1 MIYLLGQAASSP
13 PPTKPVAT
21 ALLVMPTAAQFG
33 AFFFTLGLCVGI
45 SVVIYLGLFYVLRP
59 LVRKWEND
67 TLLLILGVSQTPL
80 TIIFILL
87 SFKIALFNLSNS
99 GEIITWV
106 WIQKG
111 ITAFLIG
118 SLTYWVTQLFTEAA
132 VTYLKAYARQTEAVW
147 DDVLIPLLQN
157 FIPVITYII
166 GISLFFTTLGVDLSG
181 IGLALGSITVVLG
194 LAVKDIL
201 SNFFSGLV
209 LLVDTPFKFGDVIAT
224 SDGSLAIIKQIGIR
238 VTKLYLIEAHCEV
251 YVPNATLGNQSI
263 TNLSRP
269 TTHYAYTIPV
279 SVRIDADAMMA
290 TNILREIVAG
300 HPDTL
305 ANFDDKLKSLDSFY
319 GLKEAT
325 EDQLSKK
332 DAGRKRILIEKEIN
346 LQLKKIRLIFEKLI
360 EEIKFLEKGGLDA
373 QELRSLQK
381 TYIELLNL
389 VGMVV
394 LTERKGK
401 RQRSWLEEE
410 QESTNKENLIGLVR
424 FWYETWLKDPD
435 LVIEDQ
441 GILPDEWE
449 QKIELLKI
457 KLNKLFQTISNP
469 GVDETRLDDYAI
481 KLLDWLDSNF
491 KESSTAWKEPQI
503 QITDIQG
510 SSMQFSVRFYIDNI
524 QLEHWRRGERVK
536 NEVRREMIRRLRL
549 AHIYTG

>member
-1 MIYLLGQAASSP
+1 MIYILAQAESP
-13 PPTKPVAT
+13 PPTTNPIAT
-21 ALLVMPTAAQFG
+21 SLIVMPTAAQFS
-33 AFFFTLGLCVGI
+33 AFLLTLGLCVGI
-45 SVVIYLGLFYVLRP
+45 FLAVYVGLFYVLRP
-59 LVRKWEND
+59 LVRKWEKD
-67 TLLLILGVSQTPL
+67 TLILILGVSQTPL

-87 SFKIALFNLSNS
+87 SLKIALFNLSSS
-99 GEIITWV
+99 GEIIKWV
-106 WIQKG
+106 QKG
-111 ITAFLIG
+111 MTALLIG
-118 SLTYWVTQLFTEAA
+118 VLTYWITQLFTEAA

-166 GISLFFTTLGVDLSG
+166 GISLFFSSLGVDLSG

-209 LLVDTPFKFGDVIAT
+209 LLVDTPFKFGDVIST

-238 VTKLYLIEAHCEV
+238 VTKLYLIEQHCEV
-251 YVPNATLGNQSI
+251 YIPNATLGNDSI

-279 SVRIDADAMMA
+279 AVRIDADATMA
-290 TNILREIVAG
+290 TNILQEIVAG

-305 ANFDDKLKSLDSFY
+305 ADFDDKLKSLDSFY
-319 GLKEAT
+319 GLKEAQ
-325 EDQLSKK
+325 EDGLSKK
-332 DAGRKRILIEKEIN
+332 EAGRKRILVEKEIN
-346 LQLKKIRLIFEKLI
+346 LQLKKINTAFEKLI
-360 EEIKFLEKGGLDA
+360 EDILIVEKGGLDA
-373 QELRSLQK
+373 QELKGLMK
-381 TYIELLNL
+381 DYTEILDLM
-389 VGMVV
+389 GMVV
-394 LTERKGK
+394 ITERKGK

-410 QESTNKENLIGLVR
+410 STGKQNLISLVR
-424 FWYETWLKDPD
+424 VWYEAWLEDPD
-435 LVIEDQ
+435 LVLEDQ
-441 GILPDEWE
+441 NILPEEWE

-457 KLNKLFQTISNP
+457 KLSKLFQTISNP
-469 GVDETRLDDYAI
+469 GVNETRLDDYAV
-481 KLLDWLDSNF
+481 KFLDWIETNF

-510 SSMQFSVRFYIDNI
+510 SCMQFSVRFYIDNI

>member
-1 MIYLLGQAASSP
+1 MIYLLGQAAASSP
-13 PPTKPVAT
+13 SPTKPLAT
-21 ALLVMPTAAQFG
+21 ALLAMPTAAQFG
-33 AFFFTLGLCVGI
+33 TFFFTLGLCAGI
-45 SVVIYLGLFYVLRP
+45 SFAIYVGLFFVLRP
-59 LVRKWEND
+59 LVRKWEKD
-67 TLLLILGVSQTPL
+67 TLILILGVSQTPL
-80 TIIFILL
+80 TIIFTLISL
-87 SFKIALFNLSNS
+87 KIALFNLGDS
-99 GEIITWV
+99 GEIMK

-111 ITAFLIG
+111 ITAFLIAA
-118 SLTYWVTQLFTEAA
+118 LTYWITQLFTEAA

-157 FIPVITYII
+157 FIPVVTYII
-166 GISLFFTTLGVDLSG
+166 GISLFFSSLGVDLSG

-209 LLVDTPFKFGDVIAT
+209 LLVDTPFKFGDIIAT

-238 VTKLYLIEAHCEV
+238 VTKLYLINEHCEV
-251 YVPNATLGNQSI
+251 YVPNANLGNQTI

-279 SVRIDADAMMA
+279 AVRIDADAMMA

-305 ANFDDKLKSLDSFY
+305 ANFDEKLKSLDSFY
-319 GLKEAT
+319 GLKEGE
-325 EDQLSKK
+325 EDKLSKK
-332 DAGRKRILIEKEIN
+332 EAGRKRILVEKEIN
-346 LQLKKIRLIFEKLI
+346 IQLNKINAAFEKLI
-360 EEIKFLEKGGLDA
+360 EDIIIVEKGGLDV
-373 QELRSLQK
+373 QEMKGLMKDYMEILD
-381 TYIELLNL
+381 LM
-389 VGMVV
+389 GMVV
-394 LTERKGK
+394 ITERKGK

-410 QESTNKENLIGLVR
+410 APGKQNLINLVR
-424 FWYETWLKDPD
+424 LWYEAWLEDPD
-435 LVIEDQ
+435 LVLEDRD
-441 GILPDEWE
+441 ILPEEWE
-449 QKIELLKI
+449 QKIEVLKI
-457 KLNKLFQTISNP
+457 KLSKLFQTISNP
-469 GVDETRLDDYAI
+469 GVNETRLDDYAV
-481 KLLDWLDSNF
+481 KFLDWIETNF

>member
-33 AFFFTLGLCVGI
+33 TFFFTLGLCVGI
-45 SVVIYLGLFYVLRP
+45 SFVIYLGLFYVLRP

-209 LLVDTPFKFGDVIAT
+209 LLVDTPFKF
-224 SDGSLAIIKQIGIR
+224 
-238 VTKLYLIEAHCEV
+238 
-251 YVPNATLGNQSI
+251 
-263 TNLSRP
+263 
-269 TTHYAYTIPV
+269 
-279 SVRIDADAMMA
+279 
-290 TNILREIVAG
+290 
-300 HPDTL
+300 
-305 ANFDDKLKSLDSFY
+305 
-319 GLKEAT
+319 
-325 EDQLSKK
+325 
-332 DAGRKRILIEKEIN
+332 
-346 LQLKKIRLIFEKLI
+346 
-360 EEIKFLEKGGLDA
+360 
-373 QELRSLQK
+373 
-381 TYIELLNL
+381 
-389 VGMVV
+389 
-394 LTERKGK
+394 
-401 RQRSWLEEE
+401 
-410 QESTNKENLIGLVR
+410 
-424 FWYETWLKDPD
+424 
-435 LVIEDQ
+435 
-441 GILPDEWE
+441 
-449 QKIELLKI
+449 
-457 KLNKLFQTISNP
+457 
-469 GVDETRLDDYAI
+469 
-481 KLLDWLDSNF
+481 
-491 KESSTAWKEPQI
+491 
-503 QITDIQG
+503 
-510 SSMQFSVRFYIDNI
+510 
-524 QLEHWRRGERVK
+524 
-536 NEVRREMIRRLRL
+536 
-549 AHIYTG
+549 

>member
-1 MIYLLGQAASSP
+1 MIYILAQAASPSP
-13 PPTKPVAT
+13 TTDTVSA
-21 ALLVMPTAAQFG
+21 ALLVTPNAVQIG
-33 AFFFTLGLCVGI
+33 AFLSTLGLCAGVSFLLYI
-45 SVVIYLGLFYVLRP
+45 GLFYILRS
-59 LVRKWEND
+59 LVRKWEKD
-67 TLLLILGVSQTPL
+67 TLLLILGISQTPL
-80 TIIFILL
+80 TIIFILTSL
-87 SFKIALFNLSNS
+87 KFSLLHLNS
-99 GEIITWV
+99 AGVFID
-106 WIQKG
+106 WIQRG
-111 ITAFLIG
+111 LTAFLIG
-118 SLTYWVTQLFTEAA
+118 AFTYWFTQLFNEAA
-132 VTYLKAYARQTEAVW
+132 VSSLKAYARKTEAVW

-166 GISLFFTTLGVDLSG
+166 GISLFFTTLGVDLTG

-209 LLVDTPFKFGDVIAT
+209 LLVDTPFKFGDVITT

-238 VTKLYLIEAHCEV
+238 VTKLYLIEQHCEL
-251 YVPNATLGNQSI
+251 YMPNAALGNQSI

-269 TTHYAYTIPV
+269 TTHYAYTIKV
-279 SVRIDADAMMA
+279 AVRIDADSVVA
-290 TNILREIVAG
+290 TNILKEIVAG

-305 ANFDDKLKSLDSFY
+305 ANFDEKIKSLDSFY
-319 GLKEAT
+319 GLKEAE
-325 EDQLSKK
+325 EDKLSKK
-332 DAGRKRILIEKEIN
+332 DAGRKRISLEKEVN
-346 LQLKKIRLIFEKLI
+346 LQLKKIHTAFEELIA
-360 EEIKFLEKGGLDA
+360 EIKLLEKGGLDT

-381 TYIELLNL
+381 NYIEVLNL
-389 VGMVV
+389 VGMVI

-410 QESTNKENLIGLVR
+410 QVSIGKQNLISLVR
-424 FWYETWLKDPD
+424 FWYETWLQDPD
-435 LVIEDQ
+435 LVAEDST
-441 GILPDEWE
+441 ILPDEWE
-449 QKIELLKI
+449 QKIEVLKI
-457 KLNKLFQTISNP
+457 KLNKLFQKISNP
-469 GVDETRLDDYAI
+469 GVDETRLDDYAA
-481 KLLDWLDSNF
+481 KLLDWLETNF